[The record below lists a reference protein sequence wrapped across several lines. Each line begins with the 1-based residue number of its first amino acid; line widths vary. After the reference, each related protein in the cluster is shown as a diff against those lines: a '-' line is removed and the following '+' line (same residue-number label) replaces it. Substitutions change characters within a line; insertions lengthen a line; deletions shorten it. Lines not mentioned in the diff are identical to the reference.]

1 MFAIGVVAV
10 GAVIIK
16 ERHRDYDDHYNHGN
30 HHQYYDA
37 SLLADIEENKK
48 KAERRK
54 RDAAEI
60 RKEIISQQVEA
71 LQELGVEVN
80 ISSSA
85 NAAELGRIVAKAEED
100 VKKKLEY
107 NLSEELKKD
116 KEKIKNIDD
125 AIRRINELQ
134 LGQTEK

>member
-1 MFAIGVVAV
+1 MFIASAA
-10 GAVIIK
+10 GAVVVW
-16 ERHRDYDDHYNHGN
+16 RVSYDDHSNWHEYSEYH
-30 HHQYYDA
+30 DA
-37 SLLADIEENKK
+37 SLKAEIEENVK

-71 LQELGVEVN
+71 LRELGVEVD

-85 NAAELGRIVAKAEED
+85 TAAELGRIVAKAEED

-107 NLSEELKKD
+107 NLSEELEKD
-116 KEKIKNIDD
+116 KEKIKNIDK

>member
-1 MFAIGVVAV
+1 MFIASAAGVAV
-10 GAVIIK
+10 WRVS
-16 ERHRDYDDHYNHGN
+16 HDNHSNHGN
-30 HHQYYDA
+30 WHEYSEYHDA
-37 SLLADIEENKK
+37 SLKAEIEENVK

-71 LQELGVEVN
+71 LRELGVEVD

-85 NAAELGRIVAKAEED
+85 TASELSRIVNKAEEA
-100 VKKKLEY
+100 VKQKLKD
-107 NLSEELKKD
+107 NLSEELKAD
-116 KEKIKNIDD
+116 KKKIKDIDD